1 MINVS
6 APGKLMLLGEHAV
19 VYGQPCIVT
28 AVDERLE
35 VVAEKTE
42 DGNITIDAPDVKNT
56 SFVEEAIRQCVEKWN
71 IKHTGLKITTKSTF
85 SGVYGFGSS
94 AASTVGVLKAL
105 TSLFDV
111 NVDNKALFDLAYA
124 VTVKIQ
130 GLGSGFDVASSIYGG
145 TLYFLS
151 GGKTIDPMDVG
162 AMPMIVAYSGIKSST
177 VEMVRMVREK
187 RDKYPDKVDRIF
199 LGITKLVE
207 DAKTRMLE
215 GDWERVG
222 KLMDFNQEY
231 LRDLGVSSE
240 KLETLISAAKNAGA
254 WGAKLSGAGGGDC
267 MIALAPPERQVAVKD
282 AIMSVGGQVIAVR
295 ANAQGVRLDTTD
307 DQSEQFVVVD
317 KDDVIVGYRSRF
329 DCHHDRSLIH
339 RTVGAVIFDEKGR
352 VLLQKRSSSK
362 DMGAGLW
369 GISCAGHVRKGQ
381 EYEEALHREL
391 AEELGVDIPVT
402 FVTKFIPADE
412 DETEMSALYKGISGG
427 PFKPNPEEV
436 ERLEFFSPRELA
448 FKVATRE
455 IVLMKCAEASLQKTG
470 VLP

>member
-1 MINVS
+1 MIKVS
-6 APGKLMLLGEHAV
+6 APGKLMLFSEHAV

-35 VVAEKTE
+35 VVAEKTD
-42 DGNITIDAPDVKNT
+42 DGNITIDAPHVKNT

-71 IKHTGLKITTKSTF
+71 INHTGLRITTKSTF

-105 TSLFDV
+105 TALFDV
-111 NVDNKALFDLAYA
+111 KVDNKTLFDLAYA

-151 GGKTIDPMDVG
+151 GGKTIESMNVG
-162 AMPMIVAYSGIKSST
+162 SMPMIVAYSGVKSST
-177 VEMVRMVREK
+177 VEMVKMVREK

-199 LGITKLVE
+199 QAIAKLVE
-207 DAKTRMLE
+207 DAKPRMLE

-267 MIALAPPERQVAVKD
+267 MIALAAPERQVAVKD
-282 AIMSVGGQVIAVR
+282 AITSAGGQVIDVR
-295 ANAQGVRLDTTD
+295 ANAEGVRIE
-307 DQSEQFVVVD
+307 S
-317 KDDVIVGYRSRF
+317 
-329 DCHHDRSLIH
+329 
-339 RTVGAVIFDEKGR
+339 
-352 VLLQKRSSSK
+352 
-362 DMGAGLW
+362 
-369 GISCAGHVRKGQ
+369 
-381 EYEEALHREL
+381 
-391 AEELGVDIPVT
+391 
-402 FVTKFIPADE
+402 
-412 DETEMSALYKGISGG
+412 
-427 PFKPNPEEV
+427 
-436 ERLEFFSPRELA
+436 
-448 FKVATRE
+448 
-455 IVLMKCAEASLQKTG
+455 
-470 VLP
+470 